1 MLWDAANTGL
11 EAAEKASVA
20 ALSGI
25 DTLRYPKPKA
35 EAVSDRSLPY
45 VNGSLGLDSDG
56 PAAVAKSCG

>member
-1 MLWDAANTGL
+1 MLWDAATTGL

-35 EAVSDRSLPY
+35 EAFLTPSHPTST
-45 VNGSLGLDSDG
+45 
-56 PAAVAKSCG
+56 VA

>member
-35 EAVSDRSLPY
+35 EAVSDR
-45 VNGSLGLDSDG
+45 
-56 PAAVAKSCG
+56 